1 MPTLVAV
8 AGAPDANSYVTVE
21 EADAFLAAELGVAA
35 WPASST
41 GADLETKQKA
51 LITAT
56 RQLDRLAERF
66 IGSPTSQTQALAW
79 PRSVPQLDERTVQP
93 TEIPPRVQR
102 CTIRL
107 AVRLLQAPEVL
118 TPLPD
123 RIVTRKKIGPLETEY
138 GTGSIAPRERIAWM
152 RFPDVLAELQPLL
165 EGGLGLQ
172 VHRA

>member
-1 MPTLVAV
+1 MALSATP
-8 AGAPDANSYVTVE
+8 GAPDANSYVTVE
-21 EADAFLAAELGVAA
+21 EADAFLSAELGVAA

-41 GADLETKQKA
+41 GPDLDTKARA

-79 PRSVPQLDERTVQP
+79 PRSVPAIDERTVDAG
-93 TEIPPRVQR
+93 TIPPRLKR

-118 TPLPD
+118 TPLAE

-138 GTGSIAPRERIAWM
+138 GTGSITPRERIAWM

-165 EGGLGLQ
+165 AGGLGLEVQ
-172 VHRA
+172 RA